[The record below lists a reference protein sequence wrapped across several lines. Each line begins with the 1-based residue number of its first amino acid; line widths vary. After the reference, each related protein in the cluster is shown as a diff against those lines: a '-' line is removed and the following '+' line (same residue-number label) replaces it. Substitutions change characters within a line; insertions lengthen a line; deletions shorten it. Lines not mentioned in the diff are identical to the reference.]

1 MIEGKLS
8 FLLCLLGNKK
18 SLFRSENSKYGL
30 CLMYRVA
37 QPKTITQNHCHAPFL
52 IILSFKFTYGVS
64 NKNGLE
70 ISLTDFDHC
79 IF

>member
-30 CLMYRVA
+30 SYVPCRTTKNNYSKSLSC
-37 QPKTITQNHCHAPFL
+37 P
-52 IILSFKFTYGVS
+52 ILDYTSFKFTYGVS
-64 NKNGLE
+64 NKMDLKYV
-70 ISLTDFDHC
+70 
-79 IF
+79 